1 MSAQALTQRSQ
12 YSRPQDICR
21 FPHKTR
27 SNYFSKQV
35 SHLWN
40 ITLVSPTWAILAD
53 KIVLHVASI
62 IIPLIKVRP
71 SQTRVCSWL
80 MIHHNT
86 GFTSTGR
93 LICIPISS
101 GTHKDKLS
109 NFEGKVHQDAKKRS
123 LHQWRCVNPSGPI
136 LFKAMLHFPQLLC
149 ERTLGPGLHTSAS

>member
-1 MSAQALTQRSQ
+1 MSAQTLTPQSNW
-12 YSRPQDICR
+12 YHSPQDICR

-27 SNYFSKQV
+27 GDCFSKKV

-40 ITLVSPTWAILAD
+40 VTLVSPTWAILAD

-62 IIPLIKVRP
+62 IVPLIKVWP

-101 GTHKDKLS
+101 GTHKTNFQILKLR
-109 NFEGKVHQDAKKRS
+109 F
-123 LHQWRCVNPSGPI
+123 I
-136 LFKAMLHFPQLLC
+136 
-149 ERTLGPGLHTSAS
+149 RTPRKEIYT